1 MTDRNQSHST
11 EATQDSEK
19 PFRHLPALAY
29 PQKEGRTLY
38 AFTVPGRALSSFVT
52 VSRLQRGEQAGVEG
66 YQRPEVLAHIDEIR
80 TYLETDAAMLP
91 NALVVA
97 FDDRVR
103 FDSLSGT
110 AGDGAATRHGELVV
124 PTGSGEADKPGWVV
138 DGQQR
143 MAALRHAEVEDF
155 HVCVVGF
162 VAESIQEQREQFMLV
177 NATKPLP
184 KSLIYE
190 LLPAT
195 DCRLPASL
203 EGRQLPAKI
212 LERLNFDEDS
222 PLALR
227 IKTHTNPDGDIKDNS
242 VLQMIENSLSDGVL
256 YRYCDRRSGSLDLD
270 EIVHV
275 LKAFWGAVGE
285 VFPRAWSLPPGRS
298 RLTHG
303 AGIVSMGY
311 VMDAIADRYRREGP
325 PAQEHFENDLK
336 QLAPACHWT
345 KGRWD
350 MGAGVQRRWNE
361 IQNTSQDR
369 RLLTNYLMIQ
379 YRKRVAV

>member
-1 MTDRNQSHST
+1 MTYSKPPRSSET
-11 EATQDSEK
+11 TQVGEEQLH
-19 PFRHLPALAY
+19 RLPALAY
-29 PQKEGRTLY
+29 PQKQGRTLY
-38 AFTVPGRALSSFVT
+38 AFTVPGKTLSSFVT
-52 VSRLQRGEQAGVEG
+52 VSRLQRGKEAGVEG

-103 FDSLSGT
+103 FEPLNGDTDSGP
-110 AGDGAATRHGELVV
+110 ATQHGELVV
-124 PTGSGEADKPGWVV
+124 PTGADGADKPGWVV

-162 VAESIQEQREQFMLV
+162 VADSIQEQREQFMLV

-195 DCRLPASL
+195 ACRLPKSL
-203 EGRQLPAKI
+203 EGRQFPAEV

-222 PLALR
+222 PMALR

-242 VLQMIENSLSDGVL
+242 VLQMIENSLSNGVL
-256 YRYCDRRSGSLDLD
+256 YRYCDHRSGSFDLD
-270 EIVHV
+270 EMVRV
-275 LKAFWGAVGE
+275 LKAFWGAVAE

-303 AGIVSMGY
+303 AGIISMGY
-311 VMDAIADRYRREGP
+311 VMDAIADRYRRKGP
-325 PAQEHFENDLK
+325 PARQHFEKDLK
-336 QLAPACHWT
+336 QLAHTCHWT
-345 KGRWD
+345 KGCWD
-350 MGAGVQRRWNE
+350 MGTGLQRRWNE

-369 RLLTNYLMIQ
+369 RLLTNHLMIQ
-379 YRKRVAV
+379 YRKLASA